1 MAVGAGLR
9 RRGGGASMGKRIVR
23 TEEAPQAI
31 GPYSQAVVAGGFVYT
46 AGQLALDPHT
56 GQLVPGDVRIQ
67 TKRVMENIKAILE
80 SAGSS
85 LAEVVKTTIFL
96 RDMNDFGAMN
106 EIYGSYFQEDPPAR
120 STVQVAKLPRDG
132 AVEIEAV
139 ALVK

>member
-1 MAVGAGLR
+1 MVAGAGVR
-9 RRGGGASMGKRIVR
+9 RRGGAQMSKRIVR

-31 GPYSQAVVAGGFVYT
+31 GPYSQAVVAAGFVYT

-80 SAGSS
+80 NAGSS
-85 LAEVVKTTIFL
+85 LAAVVKTTIFL

-132 AVEIEAV
+132 AVEIEVV

>member
-1 MAVGAGLR
+1 M
-9 RRGGGASMGKRIVR
+9 SKRIVM

-31 GPYSQAVVAGGFVYT
+31 GPYSQAVVAGGFVYA

-80 SAGSS
+80 RAGSS
-85 LAEVVKTTIFL
+85 LANVVKTTVFL
-96 RDMNDFGAMN
+96 RDLNDFGAMN

-132 AVEIEAV
+132 AVEIVVV

>member
-1 MAVGAGLR
+1 
-9 RRGGGASMGKRIVR
+9 VR

-31 GPYSQAVVAGGFVYT
+31 GPYSQAVVAAGFVYT

-67 TKRVMENIKAILE
+67 TKRVMENIKAILA

-132 AVEIEAV
+132 AVEIEVV

>member
-1 MAVGAGLR
+1 M
-9 RRGGGASMGKRIVR
+9 SKRIVR

-31 GPYSQAVVAGGFVYT
+31 GPYSQAVVAAGFVYT

-85 LAEVVKTTIFL
+85 LAGVVKTTIFL

-132 AVEIEAV
+132 AVEIEVV

>member
-1 MAVGAGLR
+1 M
-9 RRGGGASMGKRIVR
+9 SKRIVR

-80 SAGSS
+80 TAGSS
-85 LAEVVKTTIFL
+85 LANVVKTTIFL

-132 AVEIEAV
+132 AVEIEVV
-139 ALVK
+139 ALAK

>member
-1 MAVGAGLR
+1 M
-9 RRGGGASMGKRIVR
+9 SKRIVR
-23 TEEAPQAI
+23 TEEAPEAI
-31 GPYSQAVVAGGFVYT
+31 GPYSQGVVAGGFVYT
-46 AGQLALDPHT
+46 AGQLALDPKT

-80 SAGSS
+80 SAGTS
-85 LAEVVKTTIFL
+85 LANVVKTTVFL

-120 STVQVAKLPRDG
+120 STFQVAKLPRDG
-132 AVEIEAV
+132 AVEIEVV

>member
-1 MAVGAGLR
+1 M
-9 RRGGGASMGKRIVR
+9 SKRIVR

-31 GPYSQAVVAGGFVYT
+31 GPYSQAVVAAGFVYT

-132 AVEIEAV
+132 AVEIEVV

>member
-1 MAVGAGLR
+1 M
-9 RRGGGASMGKRIVR
+9 SKRIVR
-23 TEEAPQAI
+23 TEQAPQAI
-31 GPYSQAVVAGGFVYT
+31 GPYSQAVVGGGFVYV
-46 AGQLALDPHT
+46 AGQLALDPRT

-85 LAEVVKTTIFL
+85 LSNVVKTTVFL

-120 STVQVAKLPRDG
+120 STFQVAKLPRDG
-132 AVEIEAV
+132 AVEIEVV
-139 ALVK
+139 ALAK

>member
-1 MAVGAGLR
+1 M
-9 RRGGGASMGKRIVR
+9 SKRIVR
-23 TEEAPQAI
+23 TEQAPQAI
-31 GPYSQAVVAGGFVYT
+31 GPYSQAVVGGGFVYV
-46 AGQLALDPHT
+46 AGQLALDPRT

-80 SAGSS
+80 GAGSS
-85 LAEVVKTTIFL
+85 LDRVVKTTVFL
-96 RDMNDFGAMN
+96 RDLNDFGVMN

-120 STVQVAKLPRDG
+120 STFQVAKLPRDG

>member
-1 MAVGAGLR
+1 MSR
-9 RRGGGASMGKRIVR
+9 RIVR

-31 GPYSQAVVAGGFVYT
+31 GPYSQAVVCSGFVYV
-46 AGQLALDPHT
+46 AGQLALDPRT

-80 SAGSS
+80 GAGSS
-85 LAEVVKTTIFL
+85 LARVVKTTVFL
-96 RDMNDFGAMN
+96 RDLNDFGAMN

-132 AVEIEAV
+132 VVEIEVV
-139 ALVK
+139 ALET

>member
-1 MAVGAGLR
+1 M
-9 RRGGGASMGKRIVR
+9 SKRIVR
-23 TEEAPQAI
+23 TEQAPQAI
-31 GPYSQAVVAGGFVYT
+31 GPYSQAVVGGGFVYV
-46 AGQLALDPHT
+46 AGQLALDPRT

-80 SAGSS
+80 GAGST
-85 LAEVVKTTIFL
+85 LDRVVKTTVFL
-96 RDMNDFGAMN
+96 RDLNDFGAMN

-120 STVQVAKLPRDG
+120 STFQVAKLPRDG

>member
-1 MAVGAGLR
+1 M
-9 RRGGGASMGKRIVR
+9 SKRIVR
-23 TEEAPQAI
+23 TEQAPQAI
-31 GPYSQAVVAGGFVYT
+31 GPYSQAVVGGGFVYV
-46 AGQLALDPHT
+46 AGQLALDPRT

-80 SAGSS
+80 GAGSS
-85 LAEVVKTTIFL
+85 LDRVVKTTVFL
-96 RDMNDFGAMN
+96 RDLNDFGSIN

-120 STVQVAKLPRDG
+120 STFQVAKLPRDG

>member
-1 MAVGAGLR
+1 M
-9 RRGGGASMGKRIVR
+9 SKRIVR

-31 GPYSQAVVAGGFVYT
+31 GPYSQAVVGGGFVYV
-46 AGQLALDPHT
+46 AGQLALDPGT
-56 GQLVPGDVRIQ
+56 GQLVPGDVRLQ

-85 LAEVVKTTIFL
+85 LARVVKTTVFL
-96 RDMNDFGAMN
+96 RDLNDFGAMN

-132 AVEIEAV
+132 VVEIEVV
-139 ALVK
+139 ALAT